1 MTVKRTPKK
10 MLRNRRIA
18 LPQDMFRSAI
28 SRYFLGK
35 SQDVAGQLSDRG
47 VVNLS
52 AIRDLLLEQRV

>member
-52 AIRDLLLEQRV
+52 AIRD